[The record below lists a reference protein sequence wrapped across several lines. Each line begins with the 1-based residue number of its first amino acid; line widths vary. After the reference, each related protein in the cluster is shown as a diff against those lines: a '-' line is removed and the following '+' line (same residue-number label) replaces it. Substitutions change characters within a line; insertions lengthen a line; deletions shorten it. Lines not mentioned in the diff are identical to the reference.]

1 MNAEKKI
8 NDLKCRWYKDQL
20 MAEIEQH
27 IHTFIT
33 VNQHMY
39 YMVITTADIYRYCC
53 ICVLTDKS
61 ISEKGSVKTQNLF
74 YIMLSNSTQLKTLQ
88 LCAL

>member
-1 MNAEKKI
+1 
-8 NDLKCRWYKDQL
+8 

-39 YMVITTADIYRYCC
+39 CMVIATVGIYRYTC

-61 ISEKGSVKTQNLF
+61 ISEKGSVKTQVLF
-74 YIMLSNSTQLKTLQ
+74 YIMPSNSTQLKTLQ